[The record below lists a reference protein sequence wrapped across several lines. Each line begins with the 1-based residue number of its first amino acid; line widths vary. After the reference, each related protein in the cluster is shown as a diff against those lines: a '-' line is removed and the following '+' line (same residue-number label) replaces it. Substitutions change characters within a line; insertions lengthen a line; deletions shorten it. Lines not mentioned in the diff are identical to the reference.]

1 MSERRDGGA
10 RYADEAV
17 KSSGA
22 GIASEPAGVVAAPGD
37 GSANAMLAR
46 RSGPH
51 LESLPPGDDSQVAAA
66 VDDNAR
72 TIVNFSSSAGV
83 FGVPNMVAYSAAKHG
98 VVGLTKALAVEWAR
112 AGVRVNCVCPGA
124 TLTPMLM
131 ATSQEYRDGRTER
144 VPLGRLG
151 EPVDQALAAVFL
163 LSDDAAYVTGT
174 ALPVDGGISALA
186 PGTAAADINQP
197 KGVT

>member
-1 MSERRDGGA
+1 
-10 RYADEAV
+10 
-17 KSSGA
+17 
-22 GIASEPAGVVAAPGD
+22 
-37 GSANAMLAR
+37 
-46 RSGPH
+46 
-51 LESLPPGDDSQVAAA
+51 
-66 VDDNAR
+66 
-72 TIVNFSSSAGV
+72 
-83 FGVPNMVAYSAAKHG
+83 
-98 VVGLTKALAVEWAR
+98 
-112 AGVRVNCVCPGA
+112 
-124 TLTPMLM
+124 MLM